1 MFGFVMFDSLVKSS
15 DKQAKLFS
23 TKSVALFLARGCFH
37 NIILQKQCLPSLRE
51 INYHHRSK
59 IRLVHLPSINSYRVT
74 LFFFSPINF
83 LCDRKAWSQ
92 LCKKKIIFR
101 GRHMPSLLSHSQSIS
116 ESELYLVFFV
126 HFSSLSSKNSVLTRY
141 VYF

>member
-59 IRLVHLPSINSYRVT
+59 IRLVHLPSINFYHVT
-74 LFFFSPINF
+74 LFFFLPLIFSVTGKRDHNYA
-83 LCDRKAWSQ
+83 RK
-92 LCKKKIIFR
+92 K
-101 GRHMPSLLSHSQSIS
+101 
-116 ESELYLVFFV
+116 LYLEADICP
-126 HFSSLSSKNSVLTRY
+126 LC
-141 VYF
+141 